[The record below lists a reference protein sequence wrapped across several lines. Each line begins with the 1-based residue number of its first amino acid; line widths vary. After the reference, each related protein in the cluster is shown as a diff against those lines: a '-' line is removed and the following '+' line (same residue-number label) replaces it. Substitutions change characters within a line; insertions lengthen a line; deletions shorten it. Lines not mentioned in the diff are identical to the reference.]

1 VDTLMEEKTHHL
13 SVQESKQRIHLANL
27 IVEINRKLQSGI
39 NYLSILDFIF
49 DSLYHLIPFDR
60 IGIAL
65 AESVEGQNRLVS
77 KWAKSK
83 SPIVGIKIGY
93 SAPVQGS
100 SLQKVFDSRQ
110 PRIIN
115 DLAAY
120 FAAHPGSESTKLILQ
135 DGMRSN
141 LTCPL
146 ISQNQPIGVIFFSSK
161 VQNTYS
167 KQHIDSFLEIA
178 DEISVIIENGQLRR
192 EFDAY
197 MRQTKN
203 LGMILHDLKSPLST
217 IQSFAEFSV
226 DEPWFQELGNK
237 GKEVFK
243 VFLRN
248 SKIMFELLNQL
259 LEITQLDQK
268 ADSPKI
274 TDVLLK
280 PFLEEIET
288 LGRNLSTPKKI
299 EFINETTSIVPFTAK
314 FDFSQI
320 RRVLENLLSNA
331 VKYSFRG
338 SRIFFAVKMIEG
350 QLHFFIRDEGLGIP
364 ESEHAKLFQ
373 DFGKTS
379 VRPTENESSTG
390 LGLAISKRIVEN
402 HHGKIQVFSKVGFG
416 STFSFCIPLSI
427 HS

>member
-1 VDTLMEEKTHHL
+1 M
-13 SVQESKQRIHLANL
+13 
-27 IVEINRKLQSGI
+27 
-39 NYLSILDFIF
+39 
-49 DSLYHLIPFDR
+49 
-60 IGIAL
+60 
-65 AESVEGQNRLVS
+65 
-77 KWAKSK
+77 
-83 SPIVGIKIGY
+83 
-93 SAPVQGS
+93 
-100 SLQKVFDSRQ
+100 
-110 PRIIN
+110 
-115 DLAAY
+115 
-120 FAAHPGSESTKLILQ
+120 
-135 DGMRSN
+135 
-141 LTCPL
+141 
-146 ISQNQPIGVIFFSSK
+146 
-161 VQNTYS
+161 
-167 KQHIDSFLEIA
+167 EIA

-248 SKIMFELLNQL
+248 SKTMFELLNQL

-268 ADSPKI
+268 AIALKI
-274 TDVLLK
+274 ADVLLK

-288 LGRNLSTPKKI
+288 LGRNLTTPKKI
-299 EFINETTSIVPFTAK
+299 EFINETASVVPLTAK

-331 VKYSFRG
+331 VKYSYRG
-338 SRIFFAVKMIEG
+338 SRIFFTVENDEDK
-350 QLHFFIRDEGLGIP
+350 LHFFIRDEGLGIP
-364 ESEHAKLFQ
+364 ESEQVKLFQ

-390 LGLAISKRIVEN
+390 LGLAIAKRIVEN

-427 HS
+427 H